1 MSDPDIRGLC
11 PPRFSAVREAFTAN
25 FAEGLELG
33 ARFAL
38 AIEGRVIVELIG
50 GWADRAQSRPFA
62 DDTLTP
68 LFSTSKALAALMIAR
83 LVDEDRLDYGQ
94 KVAEIWPEFAAAGK
108 GELTVGQVMAHQ
120 AGLPGFLEPM
130 APSAWFDWRGV
141 CQRLGTMTPMWSPGT
156 ASGYHAVTFGSLA
169 GENFRRVDGRGLGVA
184 LREDIAAPVELDLWL
199 GLPDSEHGRVAD
211 MRRPPAMPDLGPM
224 TEIKRAA
231 FFTKWASP
239 GGVSQEIWRRAAIPS
254 VTGHATAPALARLMA
269 ILPDDG
275 MPGGARFLGN

>member
-94 KVAEIWPEFAAAGK
+94 KVAEIWPEYAAAGK
-108 GELTVGQVMAHQ
+108 GELTVGQVMAPQ
-120 AGLPGFLEPM
+120 GGLPGFLEPM
-130 APSAWFDWRGV
+130 SPSAWFDWRGI
-141 CQRLGTMTPMWSPGT
+141 CQRLETMTPMWPPGT
-156 ASGYHAVTFGSLA
+156 ASGYHAVTFGYLA
-169 GENFRRVDGRGLGVA
+169 GEIFRRVDGRGLGVA

-199 GLPDSEHGRVAD
+199 G
-211 MRRPPAMPDLGPM
+211 PPGN
-224 TEIKRAA
+224 
-231 FFTKWASP
+231 
-239 GGVSQEIWRRAAIPS
+239 Q
-254 VTGHATAPALARLMA
+254 
-269 ILPDDG
+269 DG
-275 MPGGARFLGN
+275 PGGANRPRPP